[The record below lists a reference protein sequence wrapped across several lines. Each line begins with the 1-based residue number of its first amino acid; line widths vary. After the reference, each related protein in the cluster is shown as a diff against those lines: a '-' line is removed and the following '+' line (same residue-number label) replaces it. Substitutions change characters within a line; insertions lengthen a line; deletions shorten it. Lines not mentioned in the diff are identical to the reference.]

1 MAQENGKERG
11 LKFNLFLIMVGV
23 VPAFVIT
30 VIVTVISI
38 SSFRS
43 ALRDSFYG
51 PLHTASS
58 QLNEYFVYDIIA
70 NGFVDYEE
78 YSDHEYIESLQ
89 NQGIELTLFE
99 GDTRLLTSLK
109 NADGSYNEGTQAD
122 PKVVAQVKAGQ
133 NYSNDDI
140 KINGVRYFVYYEP
153 IYDGSGNFWGMSFA
167 GKPYKYYSDQLIPV
181 VALIVTVGVVLFIVL
196 LIIVFIISIRIS
208 KILADTSDKLHTM
221 ADGDLDVSF
230 EDKTAV
236 REFNEIIS
244 SSERLHGSLR
254 DIIGRTK
261 DISDDLKNG
270 AEQVTVLA
278 DTSRDGTEQI
288 ARAMED
294 LANGASTMAQSV
306 QTINTQIVQM
316 GDGIDNITSGA
327 EALVSISNGIKDANT
342 DATDYINRVSDSSK
356 ESVKAVNDIATQI
369 SETNTA
375 VDRIKDAVDIISS
388 IASQTNLLALNASI
402 EAARAGEAGRGFA
415 VVAGEIGSLAEQT
428 NKSTEDIEHIVSEIV
443 QKSERSV
450 SLSENVAKIISE
462 EQGYIEETQGRFKV
476 LNEQIEQAFVE
487 INDISEKAGALDEAK
502 NSIISSVSD
511 LGAISEQNAAAN
523 QEVSASIHD
532 IADAISNIADNS
544 NATQDTATNLDD
556 TVAYFK

>member
-1 MAQENGKERG
+1 MEQGTRREKG
-11 LKFNLFLIMVGV
+11 LKFNLFLIMVGI
-23 VPAFVIT
+23 VPAFLIALIIT
-30 VIVTVISI
+30 IISI

-58 QLNEYFVYDIIA
+58 LVNEYFVYDIIA
-70 NGFVDYEE
+70 NGYVDYEE

-89 NQGIELTLFE
+89 NQGIELTLFQ

-109 NADGSYNEGTQAD
+109 NTDGSYNEGTQAD

-133 NYSNDDI
+133 NYTNDDI
-140 KINGVRYFVYYEP
+140 KINGIRYFVFYEP
-153 IYDGSGNFWGMSFA
+153 IYDADGNFWGMSFA

-181 VALIVTVGVVLFIVL
+181 VILIIIVSVVLFMVL
-196 LIIVFIISIRIS
+196 LIIVLIISSRIS
-208 KILADTSDKLHTM
+208 KTLAGTSDRLRTM
-221 ADGDLDVSF
+221 ADGDLDVDF
-230 EDKTAV
+230 DEQTVV

-244 SSERLHGSLR
+244 SSESLHGNLSE
-254 DIIGRTK
+254 IIGKTK
-261 DISDDLKNG
+261 NISGDLKNG

-278 DTSRDGTEQI
+278 DTSKDGTDQI
-288 ARAMED
+288 AKAMED
-294 LANGASTMAQSV
+294 LAKGASTMAQSV
-306 QTINTQIVQM
+306 QTINTQVVQM
-316 GDGIDNITSGA
+316 GEGIDNITSGA
-327 EALVSISNGIKDANT
+327 DALVSISNGIKDANT
-342 DATDYINRVSDSSK
+342 DAADYINRVSVSSK

-462 EQGYIEETQGRFKV
+462 EQSYIEETQGRFEV
-476 LNEQIEQAFVE
+476 LNEQIEQSFVE
-487 INDISEKAGALDEAK
+487 ISDISAKARALDQAK
-502 NSIISSVSD
+502 DSIMASVTD
-511 LGAISEQNAAAN
+511 LGAISQENAAAN
-523 QEVSASIHD
+523 EEVSVSIRD
-532 IADAISNIADNS
+532 IADAISNIANNS
-544 NATQDTATNLDD
+544 NATQDTATDLDE